1 MKTVVDHGAAG
12 TVADEIDVRRQAER
26 TCRDAQRYKAGQ
38 RRQWD
43 QAAPGL
49 RTWWTHFEQ
58 AMEPVTHA
66 MVTHAQLRPGDHAV
80 DVASGFGEPGLT
92 IAHHVGD
99 RGRVV
104 ITDLSAAMLAGACER
119 ASVLGIGNVDFVQ
132 MDAEAPTLARAGYES
147 VVCRLGLMFLPD
159 LDVALTRLGALLV
172 PGGRFVA
179 AVWGPPQHNLWLTV
193 ALSTLT
199 EFLELPAP
207 AAGGPGPFGLA
218 APGRLADAL
227 AAAGVAGLRQQRV
240 ALDFRW
246 PSPAAYAAFHQ
257 ASPLQRVVAGQPA
270 ALQTRAWT
278 EVAVAAQRC
287 WGSGPLRLPGEVT
300 VVSGTRPAGQLRAK
314 RIHRLPVQ
322 KGWSLR
328 SDEVPVTHPT
338 TVPNGHADCG
348 PGDPALRAN
357 RARHEELFPEVV
369 EEEGRQSPNR
379 HTRIVRRGGL
389 LFRTP

>member
-12 TVADEIDVRRQAER
+12 TAAGAIDVRRQAER
-26 TCRDAQRYKAGQ
+26 TRRDAQRYKAGQ

-43 QAAPGL
+43 EAAAGL

-58 AMEPVTHA
+58 VMEPVTDA

-99 RGRVV
+99 RGRVAL
-104 ITDLSAAMLAGACER
+104 TDLSAAMLAGARER
-119 ASVLGIGNVDFVQ
+119 ASALGIGNVDFLQ
-132 MDAEAPTLARAGYES
+132 MDAEVPTLAPAAYES
-147 VVCRLGLMFLPD
+147 VVCRLGLMFLPG
-159 LDVALTRLGALLV
+159 LDAALVRLGALLV

-179 AVWGPPQHNLWLTV
+179 AVWGPPQHNLWLTL

-207 AAGGPGPFGLA
+207 KAGDPGPFALA
-218 APGRLADAL
+218 APGRLAHAL
-227 AAAGVAGLRQQRV
+227 NAAGFAGVREQRV
-240 ALDFRW
+240 ALDFQW

-257 ASPLQRVVAGQPA
+257 ASPMRRGVAGQPA

-278 EVAVAAQRC
+278 EVALAAQRR

-300 VVSGTRPAGQLRAK
+300 VVSGTRPTERLRASASIGD
-314 RIHRLPVQ
+314 RAESADGWLDSSAAVQPRQATRGTLAARPRRAGREDTRVDGGWHRPDVI
-322 KGWSLR
+322 
-328 SDEVPVTHPT
+328 SDGE
-338 TVPNGHADCG
+338 
-348 PGDPALRAN
+348 PA
-357 RARHEELFPEVV
+357 
-369 EEEGRQSPNR
+369 
-379 HTRIVRRGGL
+379 
-389 LFRTP
+389 